1 MEKGGSLLE
10 IKDAQDILLIHLEKS
25 VVLPRFQNVLCFKK
39 RKKVFIWLCPALVAA
54 CGTFV
59 AACRIFRGAHR
70 LSSCGAGAQ

>member
-59 AACRIFRGAHR
+59 AACRIFRGAHG